1 MKVRPVFQSPA
12 LILPLLMLGALAVRL
27 IYLAEA
33 PMETRDG
40 ISYVNFT
47 RQWFEMGQAAI
58 PSFDRV
64 PPPLFC
70 YLGRGMMFL
79 GLSAATALLTINMT
93 CGVLLLIPAYLIG
106 KSIYD
111 DRSAGFRF
119 AGFAAVMPPL
129 VEFSCIRLRES
140 LYLFL
145 VFWVVSLWI
154 MAIRSRRRG
163 EWFAALCGALAV
175 IAIYC
180 RYEALELLAFVVLS
194 LPVIGLFPHWQWRRA
209 AVIALFVAGGVIV
222 AAALMHVLPGMPDVL
237 RVFYNRIYA
246 QCLGTSLNPL

>member
-1 MKVRPVFQSPA
+1 MKIRAAFHSPA
-12 LILPLLMLGALAVRL
+12 FILSILMLGALAVRL

-47 RQWFEMGQAAI
+47 QRWFESGRAAL
-58 PSFDRV
+58 PSFDRTS
-64 PPPLFC
+64 PPLFC

-79 GLSAATALLTINMT
+79 GLSASTALLTINMT

-106 KSIYD
+106 KHIYD
-111 DRSAGFRF
+111 DRNAGLWF

-129 VEFSCIRLRES
+129 VEFSCVRLRES

-145 VFWVVSLWI
+145 VFWIVSLWV
-154 MAIRSRRRG
+154 MTIRCRCRG
-163 EWFAALCGALAV
+163 EWAAALCGASAV
-175 IAIYC
+175 VATYC
-180 RYEALELLAFVVLS
+180 RYEALELLAFVALS
-194 LPVIGLFPHWQWRRA
+194 LPIIGLFPKWQWRRA
-209 AVIALFVAGGVIV
+209 TMIALAVAGGVIV
-222 AAALMHVLPGMPDVL
+222 AAAVMHWLPGMPDIL

-246 QCLGTSLNPL
+246 QCLGTSINPL